1 MRATVFACHY
11 DDGVNALPYYLAFAR
26 VRGIGP
32 ARLRKLLTHFGS
44 LERAWQAAPFDLSHA
59 GLDDKSVGALMSAQR
74 ELHPDRELE
83 TVLRAGITA
92 LCWDD
97 PGYPVLLKTL
107 NDPPPVLFVRGALLE
122 LDQLALAIVGTRKPT
137 LYGREVAAV
146 LAGEMARN
154 SVTVVSGLA
163 RGIDAAAHQ
172 AALSSGGRT
181 VAVIA
186 CGADQVYP
194 PDHRILAERIAEHGA
209 VVSDYPVGSPPEPG
223 NFPPRNRIISGLSL
237 GTVVVEA
244 DERSGALIT
253 AGFAAEQG
261 RDVFAVPGNIF
272 NRTSRGTNQLLRDGA
287 IPVIEPTTVLQHL
300 NVNGVAERAEAAVAM
315 PHSAEEAHLLERL
328 SHEPT
333 LMDELVRQL
342 GLPTD
347 AVTATLAMLE
357 VRGLVRRDAG
367 ASYTL
372 TRPQR
377 RL

>member
-1 MRATVFACHY
+1 M
-11 DDGVNALPYYLAFAR
+11 NALPYYLAFAR

-32 ARLRKLLTHFGS
+32 ARLRKLLAAFGS
-44 LERAWQAAPFDLSHA
+44 LERAWQAGPFDLAHA
-59 GLDDKSVGALMSAQR
+59 GMDDKSIGALMAAQR
-74 ELHPDRELE
+74 VLHPEREME
-83 TVLRAGITA
+83 AVLRARLTA

-107 NDPPPVLFVRGALLE
+107 NDPPPVLFVRGALQT

-137 LYGREVAAV
+137 LYGREVAAA

-154 SVTVVSGLA
+154 NVTVVSGLA

-172 AALSSGGRT
+172 AALSNGGRT
-181 VAVIA
+181 IAVIA

-194 PDHRILAERIAEHGA
+194 TEHRILAERIAECGA

-272 NRTSRGTNQLLRDGA
+272 NRTSRGANQLLRDGA
-287 IPVIEPTTVLQHL
+287 IPLIEPATVLQHL
-300 NVNGVAERAEAAVAM
+300 NVNGVAERAEISSAM
-315 PHSAEEAHLLERL
+315 PHNAEEARLLERL

-333 LMDELVRQL
+333 PMDELVRQL

-372 TRPQR
+372 TRPQG